1 MIERCWSKLKLSWL
15 LISLLCLLLPVFLPT
30 SPHPRDFLD
39 NAVGTA
45 TGLMF
50 MLSFPLSLMA
60 MPVFFIADLGFGVR
74 ADGIQRDYYY
84 LLTHFV
90 LGLIQWYWIIPR
102 LFQKDKY
109 KLQTLELHAHA
120 STAALGEAHISPDF
134 SFFDSDSRTPVER
147 VIDDYSEKS
156 R

>member
-1 MIERCWSKLKLSWL
+1 MIERYWSKLKLSWL

-39 NAVGTA
+39 NAMGTA
-45 TGLMF
+45 TSLMF
-50 MLSFPLSLMA
+50 MLSLPLSLMA
-60 MPVFFIADLGFGVR
+60 MPVFFIAELGFGFR
-74 ADGIQRDYYY
+74 AYGIQRDYYY

-90 LGLIQWYWIIPR
+90 LGLIQWYWIVPR
-102 LFQKDKY
+102 LFQKSRY
-109 KLQTLELHAHA
+109 KLQTLELQAYT
-120 STAALGEAHISPDF
+120 STAAFGEAHIDDF
-134 SFFDSDSRTPVER
+134 SFLDSDSRTPVER